1 MRKGSA
7 SFGAYEVRY
16 WRWLLVIKYKSHP
29 HVKLWH
35 ASTAWSL
42 GFHHQSTL
50 DAVYV
55 YAVPWSEFRI
65 VPSYPPYAH
74 GGARGGVD

>member
-1 MRKGSA
+1 MV
-7 SFGAYEVRY
+7 AYRGTSLIRITLEAGE
-16 WRWLLVIKYKSHP
+16 HP
-29 HVKLWH
+29 HPKLWH

-55 YAVPWSEFRI
+55 YAVPWAEFLI
-65 VPSYPPYAH
+65 VPSCPPYAH